1 MQINLGSSDSDS
13 FTYDTNTDR
22 MTQYKFS
29 VNGQSVVGQ
38 LTWNPIGTLED
49 LVVTD
54 PFYSGG
60 NQSCMYTHDDLSRI
74 ASANC
79 GSLWSQTFTYDPF
92 GNIYKSGTGSFQPTY
107 SYLTNHMT
115 QIGSSTPT
123 YDSNGNVTND
133 FLHTYAWD
141 ANGRP
146 VTADG
151 VGLTYDA
158 LGRMAEQNRSGV
170 YTEIVYSPAGAKLA
184 LMTGQTLQKAFVPLT
199 GSAVA
204 VYNSSGLAYYRHS
217 DWLGSSRFASTP
229 TRSMYLDGAY
239 APFGESYAQTGT
251 VDLSFTGMNQDT
263 VSNLYDFP
271 AREYGIQGRWPS
283 PDPAGLVA
291 TDLTD
296 PQTLNRYAYVRNS
309 PVHFVDPQG
318 LNLCEPAGCTG
329 YGGGGG
335 GDDGYCPPEYNYCGD
350 DPFGDDGGDGILAG
364 PPGSAPLPPNGID
377 WQNLL
382 FGPNSGLA
390 NSYGEEE
397 APILLPLCVAQPEIC
412 LAIAITT
419 GIVYVGAKVHE
430 GVKNGTI
437 TLPSIPHIHFS
448 RRATEQYNAAWAR
461 IVAICASR
469 GVQLNDGHRDRWH
482 DKKVTG
488 KGLKSFADLV
498 KAGVDAFCPATGG
511 SE

>member
-1 MQINLGSSDSDS
+1 
-13 FTYDTNTDR
+13 
-22 MTQYKFS
+22 
-29 VNGQSVVGQ
+29 
-38 LTWNPIGTLED
+38 
-49 LVVTD
+49 
-54 PFYSGG
+54 
-60 NQSCMYTHDDLSRI
+60 
-74 ASANC
+74 
-79 GSLWSQTFTYDPF
+79 
-92 GNIYKSGTGSFQPTY
+92 
-107 SYLTNHMT
+107 MT

-123 YDSNGNVTND
+123 YDANGNVTND

-350 DPFGDDGGDGILAG
+350 DPFGDDGGGGILAG
-364 PPGSAPLPPNGID
+364 SPGSVSLPPNGIN
-377 WQNLL
+377 WQGLL
-382 FGPNSGLA
+382 FGPQNFLIQNWQGSACDPSVPDCGVTVNCPDDGSGPCTLSTTTTCGSGCAGGSDQGSGSSWWSIIFPWLKYGTYNVPGAGRPLA
-390 NSYGEEE
+390 PSSPPELNP
-397 APILLPLCVAQPEIC
+397 APINQPPDLGPIGTDIPGTVGPGDPPFAPGTPKWMKVLYLLIKLLPRQGSIILITDPC
-412 LAIAITT
+412 AI
-419 GIVYVGAKVHE
+419 
-430 GVKNGTI
+430 
-437 TLPSIPHIHFS
+437 SSS
-448 RRATEQYNAAWAR
+448 RRLPGCPGPMAALPATQISDPRSE
-461 IVAICASR
+461 S
-469 GVQLNDGHRDRWH
+469 DSHRDSGQPMLPRQAE
-482 DKKVTG
+482 G
-488 KGLKSFADLV
+488 
-498 KAGVDAFCPATGG
+498 
-511 SE
+511 E